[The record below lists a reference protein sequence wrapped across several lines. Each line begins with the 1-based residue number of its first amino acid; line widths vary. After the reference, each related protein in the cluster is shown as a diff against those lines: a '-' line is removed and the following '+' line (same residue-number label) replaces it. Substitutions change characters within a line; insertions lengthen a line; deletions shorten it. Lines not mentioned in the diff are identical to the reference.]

1 MSEQN
6 INFKAILSHPFGK
19 FAIALV
25 AIALSLILLFWGMD
39 KEYKLDSRSQGFNF
53 CFINCTQTGG
63 ESGGRTGGEIGSETI
78 IITPLAAT
86 LISGGISTIGLG
98 LLIGFGVLEAPIF
111 VALARGATFSLITY
125 GVIQALYQITP

>member
-6 INFKAILSHPFGK
+6 INSKAILSNPFAK
-19 FAIALV
+19 FAIALA

-39 KEYKLDSRSQGFNF
+39 KEYKLDSRSQGLNF

-63 ESGGRTGGEIGSETI
+63 ESGVRTGGEIDPKTV

-86 LISGGISTIGLG
+86 LIAGGVSTVSLGILIGIGL
-98 LLIGFGVLEAPIF
+98 LEAPIF
-111 VALARGATFSLITY
+111 VALVGGATFSLITY
-125 GVIQALYQITP
+125 GVIQILY